1 MSYPKEQSV
10 KNKYNGMADSYDAVI
25 DRLIPNRWRMQAVSL
40 ASGNVLEVGIGTGLN
55 LPFYTDRCLN
65 VLGIDVSPGML
76 DRAKEKAILCKV
88 PVKLEEMDIQNTSL
102 KSCSFDCV
110 LSSFVFCT
118 VHDPVRGLLECHR
131 VLKPGGRLILLEHM
145 SSRKP
150 LLKHLMKC
158 FEPLTVMLI
167 GDHISRNTDV
177 MVTETGFIIKKEIN
191 LLSDVVRLI
200 VAEKLQVQERR

>member
-1 MSYPKEQSV
+1 MSHPEEERV

-25 DRLIPNRWRMQAVSL
+25 DRLIPNRWRREAVSL

-65 VLGIDVSPGML
+65 VLGIDVSHRML

-88 PVKLEEMDIQNTSL
+88 PVKFEEMDIQNTSL
-102 KSCSFDCV
+102 KSCSFDSV

-118 VHDPVRGLLECHR
+118 VPDPIRGFMECQR
-131 VLKPGGRLILLEHM
+131 ILKPGGRLILLEHM

-158 FEPLTVMLI
+158 FEPLTVMLL
-167 GDHISRNTDV
+167 GDHITRRTDV
-177 MVTETGFIIKKEIN
+177 LVTDTGLRINKEIN

-200 VAEKLQVQERR
+200 VAEKLPLSE

>member
-1 MSYPKEQSV
+1 MSYPKVQRV
-10 KNKYNGMADSYDAVI
+10 KNQYNGMASSYDAVI
-25 DRLIPNRWRMQAVSL
+25 DRLIPNRWRREAVSL

-55 LPFYTDRCLN
+55 LPFYTDKCLN
-65 VLGIDVSPGML
+65 ILGIDVSPGML
-76 DRAKEKAILCKV
+76 DRAKEKAALCKV

-177 MVTETGFIIKKEIN
+177 MVTETGFRINKEIN
-191 LLSDVVRLI
+191 LLSDVVRII

>member
-25 DRLIPNRWRMQAVSL
+25 DRLIPNRWRRLAVSL

-55 LPFYTDRCLN
+55 LPYYTDRCLN
-65 VLGIDVSPGML
+65 ILGIDVSPGML
-76 DRAKEKAILCKV
+76 DRAKEKAALCKV
-88 PVKLEEMDIQNTSL
+88 PVKFEEMDIQNTSL

-118 VHDPVRGLLECHR
+118 VHDPVRGLLECQR

-167 GDHISRNTDV
+167 GDHINRDTYAL
-177 MVTETGFIIKKEIN
+177 VTKTGFIIKKEIN
-191 LLSDVVRLI
+191 LLGDVVRLI

>member
-1 MSYPKEQSV
+1 MSHPEGQRV
-10 KNKYNGMADSYDAVI
+10 KNKYNGMASSYDAVI
-25 DRLIPNRWRMQAVSL
+25 ERLIPNRWRREAVSL
-40 ASGNVLEVGIGTGLN
+40 ASENVLEVGIGTGLN
-55 LPFYTDRCLN
+55 LPYYTDKCLN
-65 VLGIDVSPGML
+65 LHGIDVSRGML
-76 DRAKEKAILCKV
+76 DRAKEKAALCKV

-131 VLKPGGRLILLEHM
+131 VLKPGGMLILLEHM

-167 GDHISRNTDV
+167 GDHINRDTYAL
-177 MVTETGFIIKKEIN
+177 VTKTGFIIKKEIN
-191 LLSDVVRLI
+191 LLGDVVRLI